1 MHRRPAQLCRYPSV
15 GVRAARS
22 SGVKLC
28 KLWRLPAA
36 PDHICPPPIELLFAG
51 YRASSELVSLCRRRL
66 MRLGKHVSSSSMH
79 QTKPHMTQSE
89 PRMPA
94 SQRRIG
100 RPETH
105 CNRSKASARRGRA
118 DSSTCRP
125 KILVTVLTGLD
136 SSGDPTPCSRTR
148 RLVAVCRG
156 CFETCVNSLNQSQ
169 RSNGSL
175 SDV

>member
-1 MHRRPAQLCRYPSV
+1 MSGYEPTRSLDERVSCMHRRPAQLCRYPSV

-125 KILVTVLTGLD
+125 KILVTVLTVLVHRD
-136 SSGDPTPCSRTR
+136 STAAAIL
-148 RLVAVCRG
+148 RLAHVLV
-156 CFETCVNSLNQSQ
+156 
-169 RSNGSL
+169 GS
-175 SDV
+175 